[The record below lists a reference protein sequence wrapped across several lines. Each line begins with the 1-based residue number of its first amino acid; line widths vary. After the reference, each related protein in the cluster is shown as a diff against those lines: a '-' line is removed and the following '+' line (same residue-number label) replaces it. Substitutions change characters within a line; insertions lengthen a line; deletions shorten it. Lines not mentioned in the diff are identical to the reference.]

1 MMTQPTMPNEYPADS
16 FRDNVPAPSA
26 SALLSDLDAAGIAF
40 DITPQSRADHGR
52 DWWPLSIHDV
62 AQGDVPHWPGVVVT
76 PTTTQEV
83 STVLKIALEHRLA
96 VTAQGGRS
104 GVVGGAVAPTGAIAL
119 DLTGLNQILAV
130 DEISGLVKVE
140 AGTFGPDLEQH
151 VRERGWTVGHY
162 PQSFELATVGGWIA
176 CRGAGQYSNR
186 YGKIEDIVRGL
197 TVVLANGDIVEL
209 GGRGPREAV
218 GPDLMQL
225 IIGSEG
231 TLGIVTEA
239 TLVMHPVAPFELR
252 AAYSFESFAAGLE
265 ACRRIMQRDARPA
278 VLRLYDQTESMR
290 NFEVPSCA
298 LVVLDE
304 GDQLLVKAT
313 MEIVRQEC
321 TDATALEA
329 AIVDTWM
336 SHRNDVSALAPL
348 WEHGV
353 VVDTIEV
360 SGSWSTLATMHE
372 KVTTALKSI
381 DGVVVASV
389 HQSHAYL
396 DGACLYFTFAGRPE
410 SDHTAFYRHAWDEAT
425 RTVLSCGGS
434 LSHHHGI
441 GRNRA
446 RFVAEA
452 LGTAYPLLVSL
463 KAVLDPFDIL
473 NPGALGL
480 GGEPW

>member
-1 MMTQPTMPNEYPADS
+1 
-16 FRDNVPAPSA
+16 
-26 SALLSDLDAAGIAF
+26 
-40 DITPQSRADHGR
+40 
-52 DWWPLSIHDV
+52 
-62 AQGDVPHWPGVVVT
+62 
-76 PTTTQEV
+76 
-83 STVLKIALEHRLA
+83 
-96 VTAQGGRS
+96 
-104 GVVGGAVAPTGAIAL
+104 
-119 DLTGLNQILAV
+119 
-130 DEISGLVKVE
+130 
-140 AGTFGPDLEQH
+140 
-151 VRERGWTVGHY
+151 
-162 PQSFELATVGGWIA
+162 
-176 CRGAGQYSNR
+176 
-186 YGKIEDIVRGL
+186 
-197 TVVLANGDIVEL
+197 
-209 GGRGPREAV
+209 
-218 GPDLMQL
+218 
-225 IIGSEG
+225 
-231 TLGIVTEA
+231 
-239 TLVMHPVAPFELR
+239 
-252 AAYSFESFAAGLE
+252 
-265 ACRRIMQRDARPA
+265 MQRDASPA

-321 TDATALEA
+321 TDSTALEA